1 MLSKMPAHIAII
13 LDGNGRWAKSQF
25 LPRIA
30 GHQAGIKTARTIIE
44 SAAKMGIQ
52 VLSYFIFSSE
62 NWQRPVDEVSS
73 ILDFFL
79 GALKTDVDKLHQNQI
94 RFKVIG
100 DLQAF
105 SEETQK
111 RIREAEA
118 LTANNTRMTLVL
130 AANYGGQ
137 WDITQATKQ
146 LAREAALG
154 ELNPEDITS
163 AMLENR
169 LSTHDLPLPDLFIRT
184 SGEQRISNFFLWQLA
199 YAELYFTKVHWPD
212 FNEAELI
219 KAIEYYQQRERRFG
233 KTSEQLEPID
243 A

>member
-1 MLSKMPAHIAII
+1 MSAKMPEHVAII

-44 SAAKMGIQ
+44 SAAKMGIK

-79 GALKTDVDKLHQNQI
+79 GALKTDVEKLHQNQI

-100 DLQAF
+100 DLNAF

-111 RIREAEA
+111 RIKEAEA
-118 LTANNTRMTLVL
+118 LTVNNHRMTLVL

-137 WDITQATKQ
+137 WDITQAAQQ
-146 LAREAALG
+146 LASEVAKGQLD
-154 ELNPEDITS
+154 PKDITPEL
-163 AMLENR
+163 LENH
-169 LSTHDLPLPDLFIRT
+169 LATQELPLPDLFIRT

-212 FNEAELI
+212 FNEAEFI
-219 KAIEYYQQRERRFG
+219 KAIDYYQQRERRFG
-233 KTSEQLEPID
+233 KTSEQLEPIH